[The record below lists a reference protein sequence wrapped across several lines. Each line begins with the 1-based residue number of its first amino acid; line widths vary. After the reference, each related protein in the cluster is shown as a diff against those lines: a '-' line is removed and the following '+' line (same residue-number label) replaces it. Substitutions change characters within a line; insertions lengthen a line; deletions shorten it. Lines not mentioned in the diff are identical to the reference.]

1 MNFKGQEI
9 IAEVSLEAETPPQK
23 IGTLSCRS
31 KALCWDEGWKTKF
44 FKRSEELTE
53 EVLHFVLEYCC
64 FAKDY
69 SIKRSFPNLS
79 FPLKK
84 EEHLERRV

>member
-31 KALCWDEGWKTKF
+31 KVLCWDEGWKTKF

-53 EVLHFVLEYCC
+53 EVLHLY
-64 FAKDY
+64 
-69 SIKRSFPNLS
+69 
-79 FPLKK
+79 
-84 EEHLERRV
+84 

>member
-53 EVLHFVLEYCC
+53 EVLHLYQNIAVLPRIIPSR
-64 FAKDY
+64 D
-69 SIKRSFPNLS
+69 LS
-79 FPLKK
+79 LIFLSP
-84 EEHLERRV
+84 